1 MIICII
7 IFSILMLGIL
17 AFVFQKICNNLYYK
31 WDVEKNKYAPETKE
45 FIWTNFGFQY
55 KKNPNYN
62 EKLYKKASKKR
73 KFYANINDNI
83 LYGIGI
89 VGCLLGGLGT
99 MICSIAA
106 LSVNVG
112 QSPKI
117 EYLNMIETR
126 SAYVR
131 ELENNPENE
140 HLYQSIA
147 DFNNS
152 LRKTKMGYENPW
164 FNWFNNPLI
173 ANNINYIEVK

>member
-1 MIICII
+1 M
-7 IFSILMLGIL
+7 
-17 AFVFQKICNNLYYK
+17 
-31 WDVEKNKYAPETKE
+31 
-45 FIWTNFGFQY
+45 
-55 KKNPNYN
+55 
-62 EKLYKKASKKR
+62 
-73 KFYANINDNI
+73 
-83 LYGIGI
+83 
-89 VGCLLGGLGT
+89 
-99 MICSIAA
+99 AA

-126 SAYVR
+126 SAYIR

-164 FNWFNNPLI
+164 FSWFNNPFI
-173 ANNINYIEVK
+173 ANNIDYIEVK